1 MTMYEIYEKLRNEKG
16 LTNADVS
23 RATGISTATLSQWK
37 NGRYTPKMDKLEK
50 IACLLSVPV
59 EYLVTGRL
67 PSMDSD
73 AAKIAQ
79 YVIDNNNVRLIVEGV
94 QELDEKEQAWVLEA
108 IQLIN
113 KKRNTKAPHGS

>member
-50 IACLLSVPV
+50 IACLLSVLV
-59 EYLVTGRL
+59 EYPATGTL
-67 PSMDSD
+67 SSLDSE

-79 YVIDNNNVRLIVEGV
+79 YVIDNKTVRLIVEGMK
-94 QELDEKEQAWVLEA
+94 ELDEKERAWLLEA
-108 IQLIN
+108 VQFINN
-113 KKRNTKAPHGS
+113 KKNKAPHGN

>member
-1 MTMYEIYEKLRNEKG
+1 MNTVEKVKTICKERKIP
-16 LTNADVS
+16 
-23 RATGISTATLSQWK
+23 IS
-37 NGRYTPKMDKLEK
+37 KLEK
-50 IACLLSVPV
+50 ECGFANGYIGQLKKGSIPDDRLVKIAAFLSVPV